1 MHEDLTLEGDYAE
14 PFDALLDPKVFEL
27 AGTEEGNTKESE
39 GQITANRSLLD
50 LFRAKN
56 TKTRTNFFS
65 AGLSMSI
72 LVRSTGLEP
81 ARDCSH

>member
-1 MHEDLTLEGDYAE
+1 MQLMFRYYAV
-14 PFDALLDPKVFEL
+14 LDPEVFEL

-39 GQITANRSLLD
+39 GQMTATRSLLD

-65 AGLSMSI
+65 AGFSMSI
-72 LVRSTGLEP
+72 LVHSTGLEP
-81 ARDCSH
+81 ARE